1 MTESMFFQDLAMLMA
16 VAGLISIVFEK
27 LKWPKVIGYL
37 FAGILMS
44 RHTWGGSFIA
54 DEGSIQTIGQL
65 GIVFL
70 MLTLGLEF
78 SAGALKKVKGVSG
91 PMAVVDTIV
100 MIWLGY
106 TVGRRIFGWSSVQSL
121 FLGAAICD
129 SATTLLAKTIDEMKW
144 SRRPFVRYVISTS
157 ILEDVICVGVIA
169 LITGVAN
176 GDGFSVGAV
185 GLSLGAL
192 AVFFICTVVLG
203 MIFVPRL
210 LNTVAKNG
218 SDEALLLTLLGC
230 CFFVSWVAY
239 KLEFS
244 LALGAFLMGVLGS
257 SSMARARLLKLADPL
272 RSMFAAM
279 FFVSIG
285 LLVNP
290 SMCFANI
297 GTILLL
303 SIVVMAG
310 KGLNCFTVSMLTGQS
325 VKTSVQT
332 SFGLAQIGEFAFMVA
347 LLYISVTGDTQ
358 SSMYQIVV
366 GVSLITTCL
375 NPFMLRISDSVGDFA
390 ERKIPERVKGWMAQ
404 YNVWLVRIREASV
417 PGEVTSRV
425 HRHLMYLAVCWVLMF
440 SFSVVASM
448 LNGHDW
454 SRFSGF
460 FNDHK
465 KAFFALAVNLL
476 FLAMLK
482 PIWSAGRHLGE
493 DVGDLLLSGVKSGGS
508 KKWRKAVRRMARSFT
523 LLAVSGVTVV
533 EIVMLDVNLMP
544 EELFVRIGIAVV
556 LAVAVP
562 VAVKYLWPAVST
574 AGKQFNEAL
583 EAETRMASQPR
594 PLVFSLPE
602 DRFMK
607 VALPETSPAVGLTI
621 KALDIR
627 AKTGASVVSITRN
640 GRRYGNPGADWCFE
654 LNDVVEAIGEPKELS
669 SLKDLLGVVVSMH
682 DGNEDFA

>member
-1 MTESMFFQDLAMLMA
+1 MTESLFFQDLAVLMA
-16 VAGLISIVFEK
+16 VAGLVSIVFEK

-78 SAGALKKVKGVSG
+78 SAGSLKKVKGVSG
-91 PMAVVDTIV
+91 PMAAVDTIV

-144 SRRPFVRYVISTS
+144 SKRPFVRYVISTS

-176 GDGFSVGAV
+176 GAGFSLGAV
-185 GLSLGAL
+185 GLSLGSL

-210 LNTVAKNG
+210 LNTVSKNG

-290 SMCFANI
+290 EMCFANI

-303 SIVVMAG
+303 SFGRHFG
-310 KGLNCFTVSMLTGQS
+310 KGHELFY
-325 VKTSVQT
+325 
-332 SFGLAQIGEFAFMVA
+332 GLHAYGTERQ
-347 LLYISVTGDTQ
+347 D
-358 SSMYQIVV
+358 V
-366 GVSLITTCL
+366 GADLI
-375 NPFMLRISDSVGDFA
+375 RAGADRGV
-390 ERKIPERVKGWMAQ
+390 
-404 YNVWLVRIREASV
+404 
-417 PGEVTSRV
+417 RV
-425 HRHLMYLAVCWVLMF
+425 HGCLALHY
-440 SFSVVASM
+440 
-448 LNGHDW
+448 GHRGYAKSHVPD
-454 SRFSGF
+454 SGRGIAH
-460 FNDHK
+460 NH
-465 KAFFALAVNLL
+465 
-476 FLAMLK
+476 
-482 PIWSAGRHLGE
+482 
-493 DVGDLLLSGVKSGGS
+493 
-508 KKWRKAVRRMARSFT
+508 
-523 LLAVSGVTVV
+523 
-533 EIVMLDVNLMP
+533 MP
-544 EELFVRIGIAVV
+544 ESVYAAHI
-556 LAVAVP
+556 
-562 VAVKYLWPAVST
+562 
-574 AGKQFNEAL
+574 
-583 EAETRMASQPR
+583 R
-594 PLVFSLPE
+594 PYREF
-602 DRFMK
+602 
-607 VALPETSPAVGLTI
+607 
-621 KALDIR
+621 
-627 AKTGASVVSITRN
+627 
-640 GRRYGNPGADWCFE
+640 Y
-654 LNDVVEAIGEPKELS
+654 
-669 SLKDLLGVVVSMH
+669 
-682 DGNEDFA
+682 

>member
-1 MTESMFFQDLAMLMA
+1 MFFQDLAMLMA

-106 TVGRRIFGWSSVQSL
+106 TVGRRIFEWSSVQSL

-425 HRHLMYLAVCWVLMF
+425 HRHLMYLAVSWVLMF

-583 EAETRMASQPR
+583 EAETRMASQPK